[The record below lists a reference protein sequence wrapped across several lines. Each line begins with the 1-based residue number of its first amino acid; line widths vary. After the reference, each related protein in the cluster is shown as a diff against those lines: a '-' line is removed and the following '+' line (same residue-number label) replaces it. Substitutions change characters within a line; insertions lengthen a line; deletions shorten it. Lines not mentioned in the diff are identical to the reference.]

1 MHSNHK
7 DEKGVIKYGIAWM
20 LGVPVSLLL
29 VIFLFSRAC

>member
-1 MHSNHK
+1 MHSNLNN
-7 DEKGVIKYGIAWM
+7 EKGVIKYGIGWM